1 MHNCAIEHRPLG
13 GLVLFVSLLLS
24 MWRWHWNNHQP
35 LERLIIYF
43 PSVIFKSSQF
53 NCVKI
58 TICSPQKVTKMVS
71 FRAFFFCSQLS
82 QGEKNKTS
90 AAVLCTKVIFRI
102 IWICLASDFSHI
114 FVLTSE
120 HHGTLKYLKL
130 ESTIWLWPGTGDS
143 TVHCWTLQISFFL
156 YMLAFTICIS
166 IFLCSYLLKCP
177 KVRPAVADKWEVV
190 YIL

>member
-24 MWRWHWNNHQP
+24 MWRWHNHQP

-82 QGEKNKTS
+82 QGEKIKTS

-143 TVHCWTLQISFFL
+143 AVHCWTLQIRVFFFICLHLPYAYLFSFVL
-156 YMLAFTICIS
+156 IY
-166 IFLCSYLLKCP
+166 
-177 KVRPAVADKWEVV
+177 
-190 YIL
+190 